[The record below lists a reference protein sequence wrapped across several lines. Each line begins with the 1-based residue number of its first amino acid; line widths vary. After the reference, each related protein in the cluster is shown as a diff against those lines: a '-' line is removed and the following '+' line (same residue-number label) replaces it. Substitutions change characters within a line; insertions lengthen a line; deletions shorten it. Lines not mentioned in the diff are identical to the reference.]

1 MNYYENEKVIS
12 MLDLEYK
19 IFIIEFNKA
28 SQLDRSFS
36 KSGLNKSDIIK
47 FRKYLVK
54 YCLEL
59 MDRIDDYS
67 ITTKMIR
74 DKIRKLKELNSNI
87 SYGQAQKVINVCLK
101 QYLFLTKNIECISQL
116 DCPLDTITMKGHGI
130 KNNRMINVNEED
142 YIKYQNIF
150 EKRYIFRILKDNK
163 YDKERIN
170 KFLKNNI
177 S

>member
-1 MNYYENEKVIS
+1 MNYYEDKKVIS
-12 MLDLEYK
+12 MLDMEYK
-19 IFIIEFNKA
+19 LFIIEFNKA

-36 KSGLNKSDIIK
+36 KSGINKSEILK

-54 YCLEL
+54 YCIEL
-59 MDRIDDYS
+59 MDRIDDCT

-101 QYLFLTKNIECISQL
+101 QYLFLTKNIECINQL
-116 DCPLDTITMKGHGI
+116 DCPLDTITMKGYGI
-130 KNNRMINVNEED
+130 KNNRMINVTEED

-150 EKRYIFRILKDNK
+150 EEKYIYRILKDLK

-170 KFLKNNI
+170 NFFK
-177 S
+177 